1 MLAEKVVTMGN
12 RPGIFLTVILAAAVL
27 GGWAGDRITARPPSQ
42 GSNQPLLRTFA
53 EAVAAVEEHYA
64 HLVSGQ
70 SLVES
75 AVHGL
80 LRTLDPHSSYFST
93 SDYSRLQEQQR
104 EKYYGLG
111 ILIRPVAPGTSRV
124 VIVDPPAP
132 ETPGYKAGLRVGDVI
147 SKIDGEAI
155 DELDYPDEVLSRLR
169 GPKGTK
175 VNISIERRGVPEP
188 FEVSVQRDEIPLHT
202 IKYVFHLGR
211 HIGYIRLNKF
221 SGTTGDELDRALEEL
236 DEKSLEGLI
245 LDLRDNPGGALSQA
259 IEVADRFLKKGQLI
273 VSTRGRHGKG
283 RQYHAPGGQRHNYP
297 MVVLINEGSASASE
311 IVAGALQD
319 HDRALI
325 AGRSSFG
332 KALVQTIYPLP
343 GNRGLALT
351 TGRYYTP
358 SHRLIQRDYSE
369 SLYDYYYSRADSD
382 QDHGQEHHTDHGRV
396 VFAGGGITPDEEVS
410 RQRSTRLGRLI
421 AGGNFFYEF
430 AAELREENRLQEVL
444 NRYFP
449 EDRPDLTPQEK
460 DEAMNQVLMGG
471 EVLLQFKEF
480 LRQKNVA
487 LTDETF
493 EKTRQLIESR
503 LKQELFLSLFGDKES
518 FRISLEID
526 QQVQRAVKLLSKAR
540 ALLQRQDAKT
550 G

>member
-1 MLAEKVVTMGN
+1 MGN
-12 RPGIFLTVILAAAVL
+12 RLGILLIVVLAAAGL
-27 GGWAGDRITARPPSQ
+27 GGWVGDKISARPPSQ
-42 GSNQPLLRTFA
+42 ASQPLLTTLA
-53 EAVAAVEEHYA
+53 EAVATVEEHYV
-64 HLVSGQ
+64 HSLSGQ

-75 AVHGL
+75 AIHGL
-80 LRTLDPHSSYFST
+80 LRTLDPHSSYFTT
-93 SDYSRLQEQQR
+93 SDYSQLQEQQR

-111 ILIRPVAPGTSRV
+111 ILIRPVGPGTSRV

-155 DELDYPDEVLSRLR
+155 GELDYPDEVVSRLR
-169 GPKGTK
+169 GPKGTT
-175 VNISIERRGVPEP
+175 VNISVERRGVPEP
-188 FEVSVQRDEIPLHT
+188 FEVSVERDEIPLHT
-202 IKYVFHLGR
+202 IKYVFHLGP

-221 SGTTGDELDRALEEL
+221 SGTTGDELDRALEQL

-283 RQYHAPGGQRHNYP
+283 RQYHAPEGQRHNYP
-297 MVVLINEGSASASE
+297 LVVLINESSASASE

-325 AGRSSFG
+325 VGRSSFG

-358 SHRLIQRDYSE
+358 SGRLIQREYSD
-369 SLYDYYYSRADSD
+369 SLYDYYYSRGDPD
-382 QDHGQEHHTDHGRV
+382 QDHGQEHHTDRGRV

-410 RQRSTRLGRLI
+410 RQHLSRLGQLI

-430 AAELREENRLQEVL
+430 AADLQEENRLQDVL

-449 EDRPDLTPQEK
+449 KNLTDLTLREK
-460 DEAMNQVLMGG
+460 DEAMNQVFMGG
-471 EVLLQFKEF
+471 DVLLQFKEF

-487 LTDETF
+487 FTDESF
-493 EKTRQLIESR
+493 QKTRQLIESR
-503 LKQELFLSLFGDKES
+503 LKQELFLTLLGDKES
-518 FRISLEID
+518 FRISLEVD
-526 QQVQRAVKLLSKAR
+526 QQVQRAVKLLSKAQ
-540 ALLQRQDAKT
+540 ALLQRQNAKT